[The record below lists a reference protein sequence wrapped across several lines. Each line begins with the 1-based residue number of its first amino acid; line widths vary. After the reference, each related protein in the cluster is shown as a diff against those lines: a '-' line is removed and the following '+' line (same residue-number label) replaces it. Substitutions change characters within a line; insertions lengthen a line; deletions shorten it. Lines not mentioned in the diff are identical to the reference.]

1 MIVRPVQVTDLPAL
15 LALGRLAGRGLTT
28 LPVNE
33 ERLTHR
39 LRWAQRT
46 FAEQVERADADY
58 LFVLEDDDRQVVGV
72 SAMTGAIGL
81 REPWYNYRV
90 GLTVNASPDLGIS
103 RHIPTLFLNNEMT
116 GQSELCSLF
125 LRPDQRWGS
134 NGRLLSLGRLL
145 LVAEFPHLFG
155 EKLIAELR
163 GSADETGCSPFWD
176 SVGRHFFKM
185 DFSHADH
192 LSGLGN
198 KSFIAELMPR
208 QPLYTCLL
216 TERARAV
223 IGKPHPNSEPALK
236 ILTAEGFSHQG
247 YIDIFDAGPV
257 IEAPVSGIRT
267 VRDSQHLQLAIG
279 TPDEQAPVW
288 LIHNRRLENCRVT
301 AAPARL
307 TGGNSLMVDRLTA
320 KRLQLQ
326 PGDSVRA
333 VPLPDRQQQVAD
345 EPWLAERLMS
355 LAGKPANSSSFQTCP
370 RDSLPHLRR

>member
-1 MIVRPVQVTDLPAL
+1 
-15 LALGRLAGRGLTT
+15 LTP
-28 LPVNE
+28 LVNE
-33 ERLTHR
+33 ERLSHR
-39 LRWAQRT
+39 LRWAKRT

-58 LFVLEDDDRQVVGV
+58 LFVLEDDDQQVLGV
-72 SAMTGAIGL
+72 SAISGAVGL

-90 GLTVNASPDLGIS
+90 GLTVSSSPNLGIS
-103 RHIPTLFLNNEMT
+103 RQIPTLFLNNEMT
-116 GQSELCSLF
+116 GQSGLCSLF
-125 LRPDQRWGS
+125 LRPDQRRGS

-145 LVAEFPHLFG
+145 LAAEFPHLFG

-163 GSADETGCSPFWD
+163 GSADEKGCSPFWD

-185 DFSHADH
+185 DFSHAEH

-216 TERARAV
+216 TERAQAV
-223 IGKPHPNSEPALK
+223 IGKPHPDAEAALR

-257 IEAPVSGIRT
+257 IEAPVSAIRS
-267 VRDSQHLQLAIG
+267 VRDSQHLALAIG
-279 TPDEQAPVW
+279 TPDDQAPTW
-288 LIHNRRLENCRVT
+288 LIHNRRLENCRIT
-301 AAPARL
+301 AAPARR
-307 TGGNSLMVDRLTA
+307 TGDSLLVDRLTA

-333 VPLPDRQQQVAD
+333 VPLPNRQQRAVA
-345 EPWLAERLMS
+345 A
-355 LAGKPANSSSFQTCP
+355 
-370 RDSLPHLRR
+370 